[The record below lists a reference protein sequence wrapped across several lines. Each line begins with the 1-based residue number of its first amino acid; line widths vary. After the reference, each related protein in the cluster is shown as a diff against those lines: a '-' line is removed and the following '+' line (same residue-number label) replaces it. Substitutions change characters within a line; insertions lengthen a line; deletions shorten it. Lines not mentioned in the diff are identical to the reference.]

1 MAGLQNYVQN
11 CLYLFYSCRI
21 AKGHKGCT
29 RSSGNGMTMEER
41 LNSLLSETEDVAEKD
56 KIYLNG
62 LVRGGS
68 EMVRANLKDIE
79 LLKKHAMDLNVPQKH
94 IVMKILSCQDS
105 ISNGKN
111 RIYLESN
118 GVRSGL
124 GKHILEL
131 RKATRGG
138 VYFQEFIDNFEN
150 TFKGKRSFDKKLKEG
165 FYRYT
170 NPETG
175 KNIHYVLMKR
185 TEKSILK
192 VFTVTEGKSRQKN
205 YCWSENISWTNI
217 QSGPQQ
223 PAI

>member
-1 MAGLQNYVQN
+1 
-11 CLYLFYSCRI
+11 
-21 AKGHKGCT
+21 
-29 RSSGNGMTMEER
+29 MTMEER

-68 EMVRANLKDIE
+68 EMVRENLKDIE

-175 KNIHYVLMKR
+175 KKYTLR
-185 TEKSILK
+185 TYEKN
-192 VFTVTEGKSRQKN
+192 GKEYFESF
-205 YCWSENISWTNI
+205 YCNRGEKQTKKLLLV
-217 QSGPQQ
+217 
-223 PAI
+223 